1 MPPLTQI
8 YGAQFSWARGR
19 QTTILLT
26 EILLREPLVRIPLAR
41 LQARPLVESLAPRL
55 ERRWGGPVGGAV
67 GAAVGAV
74 AGGLAGHAAGEAV
87 NPSVED
93 IYWRQAHIREPYY
106 RKDFTYDDYG
116 PAYRT
121 GWEGASRYYGQNR
134 RFDDV
139 EPSCAATISASRVN
153 RDSPGKM
160 RRPRPALPGIASS
173 GPCRATQ
180 TTTVVSVQVPAASF
194 ARRLASC
201 PTRGSIYGEAAG
213 TDKATT

>member
-1 MPPLTQI
+1 MGSRKTDDNPANRDPIT
-8 YGAQFSWARGR
+8 GAPGSHPVGTAAR
-19 QTTILLT
+19 TTSGGVAGAAIGT
-26 EILLREPLVRIPLAR
+26 AV
-41 LQARPLVESLAPRL
+41 
-55 ERRWGGPVGGAV
+55 GGPVGGAV

>member
-1 MPPLTQI
+1 MGSRKTDDNPANRDPIT
-8 YGAQFSWARGR
+8 GAPGSHPVGTAAG
-19 QTTILLT
+19 TTSGGVAGAAIGT
-26 EILLREPLVRIPLAR
+26 AV
-41 LQARPLVESLAPRL
+41 
-55 ERRWGGPVGGAV
+55 GGPVGGAV

>member
-1 MPPLTQI
+1 MGTRKTDDDNPANRDPIT
-8 YGAQFSWARGR
+8 GAPGSHPVGTAAGA
-19 QTTILLT
+19 TSGGVAGAAVGTA
-26 EILLREPLVRIPLAR
+26 V
-41 LQARPLVESLAPRL
+41 
-55 ERRWGGPVGGAV
+55 GGPVGGAV

-121 GWEGASRYYGQNR
+121 GWEGAGRYYGKNR

-139 EPSCAATISASRVN
+139 EPELRGDYQRLKGKSRLAWEDAKAAARAAWDRVE
-153 RDSPGKM
+153 R
-160 RRPRPALPGIASS
+160 ALPGDADDD
-173 GPCRATQ
+173 GR
-180 TTTVVSVQVPAASF
+180 
-194 ARRLASC
+194 
-201 PTRGSIYGEAAG
+201 
-213 TDKATT
+213 

>member
-1 MPPLTQI
+1 MGTSKRDDNPANRDPIT
-8 YGAQFSWARGR
+8 GAPGSHPVGTAAGA
-19 QTTILLT
+19 TSGGVAGAVVGTA
-26 EILLREPLVRIPLAR
+26 V
-41 LQARPLVESLAPRL
+41 
-55 ERRWGGPVGGAV
+55 GGPVGGAV

-121 GWEGASRYYGQNR
+121 GYEGASRYHGQNR

>member
-1 MPPLTQI
+1 MGSRKTDDNPANRDPIT
-8 YGAQFSWARGR
+8 GAPGSHPVGTAAGA
-19 QTTILLT
+19 TSGGVAGAVVGTA
-26 EILLREPLVRIPLAR
+26 V
-41 LQARPLVESLAPRL
+41 
-55 ERRWGGPVGGAV
+55 GGPVGGAV

-121 GWEGASRYYGQNR
+121 GYEGASRYHGQNR

-139 EPSCAATISASRVN
+139 EPELRGDYQRLKGKSRFAWEDAKAAARAAWDRVE
-153 RDSPGKM
+153 R
-160 RRPRPALPGIASS
+160 ALPGDVDDD
-173 GPCRATQ
+173 GR
-180 TTTVVSVQVPAASF
+180 
-194 ARRLASC
+194 
-201 PTRGSIYGEAAG
+201 
-213 TDKATT
+213 

>member
-1 MPPLTQI
+1 MGSRKTDDNPANRDPIT
-8 YGAQFSWARGR
+8 GAPGSHPVGTAAGA
-19 QTTILLT
+19 TSGGVAGAAIGTA
-26 EILLREPLVRIPLAR
+26 V
-41 LQARPLVESLAPRL
+41 
-55 ERRWGGPVGGAV
+55 GGPVGGAV

>member
-1 MPPLTQI
+1 MGSRKTDDNPANRDPIT
-8 YGAQFSWARGR
+8 GAPGSHPVGTAAG
-19 QTTILLT
+19 TTSGGVAGAAIGT
-26 EILLREPLVRIPLAR
+26 AV
-41 LQARPLVESLAPRL
+41 
-55 ERRWGGPVGGAV
+55 GGPVGGAV

-74 AGGLAGHAAGEAV
+74 AGGLAGHASGEAV
-87 NPSVED
+87 NPWVED